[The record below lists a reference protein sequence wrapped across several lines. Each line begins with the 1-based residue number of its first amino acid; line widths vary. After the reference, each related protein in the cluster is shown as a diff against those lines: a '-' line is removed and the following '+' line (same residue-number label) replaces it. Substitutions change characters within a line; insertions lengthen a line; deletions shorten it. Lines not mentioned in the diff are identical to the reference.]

1 MNKCKYLAQ
10 HSTAH
15 RSINSRIS
23 CLSDKANI
31 RKWDQEMKTSS
42 EFTANRRICRDD
54 KMRACVHIFAIYL
67 LYMCARNLLRSTVVC
82 MSVFFSSCF
91 CLFGGFVSFF
101 LLWACS
107 LYCCLFCNAIDSL
120 DIRMERSKETHTH
133 TNRENVSYLP
143 SFSMLF
149 AKYGENIQILCVP
162 RHNVYFAAILFTSMH
177 LVGENAGG
185 ASTIDSITNPK
196 PYPTRNIKLSNS
208 TSIWA
213 ECKARSM
220 KTFDCCIIYSA
231 EMLIRFVTHCLSYI
245 P

>member
-1 MNKCKYLAQ
+1 MRPRDENQ
-10 HSTAH
+10 Q
-15 RSINSRIS
+15 RIY
-23 CLSDKANI
+23 
-31 RKWDQEMKTSS
+31 RKSS
-42 EFTANRRICRDD
+42 N
-54 KMRACVHIFAIYL
+54 MPWWQNACVRAYICDLFIVYVCAQFIEIYRGV
-67 LYMCARNLLRSTVVC
+67 YEC
-82 MSVFFSSCF
+82 VFFRLAFVCSVVLCHFF
-91 CLFGGFVSFF
+91 CCERVLSIVVSFAMRLTAWIF
-101 LLWACS
+101 GWK
-107 LYCCLFCNAIDSL
+107 D
-120 DIRMERSKETHTH
+120 RKRHTH
-133 TNRENVSYLP
+133 KNRENVSYLP